1 MIFGGWSPRHGQVSF
16 CLMQP
21 SGSATDQL
29 FARLQR
35 LKEHWPKKGWSWDY
49 RVSCVASSFH
59 VDLTQECHQAL
70 SQVLPEVYDYKT
82 LGKAQLQVR
91 QVAETVGGIRSD
103 QLIYTL
109 STQGR
114 LVPYALWW
122 PWGDEITIS
131 VRVGLAGY
139 VGEPDNQRLQLQF
152 NALA

>member
-1 MIFGGWSPRHGQVSF
+1 MAEPGARQVSSGP
-16 CLMQP
+16 MQP

-29 FARLQR
+29 FARLEQ
-35 LKEHWPKKGWSWDY
+35 LKERWPKKGWSWDY
-49 RVSCVASSFH
+49 RVNCVASSFH
-59 VDLTQECHQAL
+59 VDLTQDSHQAL
-70 SQVLPEVYDYKT
+70 VAILPEVYDYKT
-82 LGKAQLQVR
+82 LAKASQHVR
-91 QVAETVGGIRSD
+91 QAAEAVGGIRSD

-114 LVPYALWW
+114 LIPYALWW

-139 VGEPDNQRLQLQF
+139 AGESDYQRLQVQF